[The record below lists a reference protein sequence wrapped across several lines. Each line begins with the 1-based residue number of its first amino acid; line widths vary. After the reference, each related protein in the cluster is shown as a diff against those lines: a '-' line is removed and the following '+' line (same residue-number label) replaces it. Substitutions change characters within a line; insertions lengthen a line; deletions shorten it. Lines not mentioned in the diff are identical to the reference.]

1 VTQSK
6 ISDSTK
12 IKRESKAK
20 IPSRGINI
28 HVVQLTIYISRRF
41 IMQANKASKRLE
53 SDIQSLKNIINSL
66 VEENYMLKNM
76 LNQTQPTT
84 NQTNRQVT

>member
-1 VTQSK
+1 
-6 ISDSTK
+6 
-12 IKRESKAK
+12 
-20 IPSRGINI
+20 
-28 HVVQLTIYISRRF
+28 
-41 IMQANKASKRLE
+41 MQANKASKRLE